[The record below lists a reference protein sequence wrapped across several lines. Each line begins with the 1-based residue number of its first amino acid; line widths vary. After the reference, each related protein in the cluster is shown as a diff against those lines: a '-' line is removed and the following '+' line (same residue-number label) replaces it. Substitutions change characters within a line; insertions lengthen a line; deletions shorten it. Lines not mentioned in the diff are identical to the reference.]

1 MIRHLN
7 PPRPGLAQRAV
18 TASAH
23 DRARDPPAGLSE
35 QITHASHRYLL
46 PVVGAAAGALGAV
59 AMFGRSALAR
69 PYVPWALVGLGAAAV
84 ASSAA
89 FHHWQLT
96 RRARVAAS
104 ANPLPNHDPFPS
116 PFPGRLSAL
125 AEAHAA
131 HGTMPHSGLGR
142 AAVSAA
148 AGDRA
153 WKQWE
158 SPPSAPLGV
167 ALAGPVPETAYV
179 PPRGGADSPFAAR
192 DRDLQIAVGPALVP
206 VSSSPPSAPLSPAPR
221 FVPAPAVRAS
231 SQARARLAARRR
243 IPFSDAE
250 LDAMFPPEAA
260 IAPSLPLA
268 SAELSPIPFPR
279 PALSLESE
287 AMAPSIGPAA
297 PISVTLGPARPAL
310 PPTAGAHRVGVEAPS
325 GRFRILPS
333 LISLR
338 DPLYVETI
346 HPIPPHLRSAPGSR
360 GGTAP
365 ARRANSTIA
374 RGASA
379 SHECV
384 GCLRHLSGFRGWV
397 LCPGCH
403 QALCRRCLGASF
415 LASSEGYC
423 STCRPWHV
431 RAAN

>member
-1 MIRHLN
+1 MIRQLN
-7 PPRPGLAQRAV
+7 PHRPGLALRTV
-18 TASAH
+18 TAFAH
-23 DRARDPPAGLSE
+23 DRARNPPAGLSE

-46 PVVGAAAGALGAV
+46 PVVGAAAGALGAL
-59 AMFGRSALAR
+59 AIFGRSELAR

-96 RRARVAAS
+96 HRARIAA
-104 ANPLPNHDPFPS
+104 APPTLADHDPFPS

-125 AEAHAA
+125 AEARTT
-131 HGTMPHSGLGR
+131 HGAMPHSGIGR

-148 AGDRA
+148 AGDRV
-153 WKQWE
+153 WKQWQA
-158 SPPSAPLGV
+158 PPSAPLGA

-179 PPRGGADSPFAAR
+179 PPRGGAEPAFPAR
-192 DRDLQIAVGPALVP
+192 DRDLLVAVGPTLVP
-206 VSSSPPSAPLSPAPR
+206 AAGAAARAALAPAPR

-250 LDAMFPPEAA
+250 LDAMFPPDAA
-260 IAPSLPLA
+260 GAPSLPLA
-268 SAELSPIPFPR
+268 SAELSPIPFSR
-279 PALSLESE
+279 PALSLEPDAIVPPIARARSV
-287 AMAPSIGPAA
+287 AGAIGPGPPAPPAA
-297 PISVTLGPARPAL
+297 PATPG
-310 PPTAGAHRVGVEAPS
+310 AGGEAPT

-360 GGTAP
+360 GGGGSAC
-365 ARRANSTIA
+365 RASSTRA
-374 RGASA
+374 RGAPVSRA
-379 SHECV
+379 CV
-384 GCLRHLSGFRGWV
+384 GCLRRLSGFRGWV
-397 LCPGCH
+397 VCPGCH
-403 QALCRRCLGASF
+403 QALCRSCLGASF

-423 STCRPWHV
+423 STCRPWHA
-431 RAAN
+431 RPAN